1 MVAVPWARAAR
12 DLRRHR
18 IHQHRGW
25 IGGGADGNVEADR
38 FDRAPAPAE
47 LDAER
52 IGEALV
58 VRQLLAMEAFDPVAG
73 ELERL
78 ERFGVAGLYCR
89 LDLGRGD
96 AQPDGIEIKPVELA
110 CRLDQRDVASRRD
123 VIDDGAGRG
132 LDVGGYLALGR
143 KKAREPFSE

>member
-1 MVAVPWARAAR
+1 M
-12 DLRRHR
+12 RRHR
-18 IHQHRGW
+18 IHQHRRR
-25 IGGGADGNVEADR
+25 IGGGTAGNVEADR

-58 VRQLLAMEAFDPVAG
+58 HRQLLAVETFDPVAG

-78 ERFGVAGLYCR
+78 KRFGVAGIYR
-89 LDLGRGD
+89 GVDLGSGD
-96 AQPDGIEIKPVELA
+96 TQASGIEIKPVELA
-110 CRLDQRDVASRRD
+110 RRLEQRDIASMSH
-123 VIDDGAGRG
+123 VIDDGAGGG

-143 KKAREPFSE
+143 EKAREPFGEIGAL